1 VNPVPESKES
11 PFAVIGK
18 FIRALVICCA
28 IGALVGVLASS
39 ALSPLIGTPKAIAV
53 GIAITIV
60 GSLLMIQF
68 SVAKYFGFT
77 TKE

>member
-1 VNPVPESKES
+1 
-11 PFAVIGK
+11 
-18 FIRALVICCA
+18 
-28 IGALVGVLASS
+28 LASS